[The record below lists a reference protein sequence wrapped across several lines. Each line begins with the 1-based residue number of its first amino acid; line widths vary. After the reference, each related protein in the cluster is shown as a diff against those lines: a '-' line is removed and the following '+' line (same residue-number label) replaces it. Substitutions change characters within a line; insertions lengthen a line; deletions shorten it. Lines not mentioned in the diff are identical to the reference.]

1 MGFLIPAVM
10 GWFRTNPRNIV
21 LILGLLA
28 VIAVLAFTYARGRS
42 DAAEK
47 IEAARAQAVEK
58 AKALNAVAIQ
68 KAAAEREADVATTI
82 LQEEV
87 LRDAYVATPDQ
98 APDAVRVALMCKRLL
113 NTKAARLPEYAAA
126 CGPRR

>member
-1 MGFLIPAVM
+1 MAFLAAARL
-10 GWFRTNPRNIV
+10 WFATNPRNAF
-21 LILGLLA
+21 LIAGLIA
-28 VIAVLAFTYARGRS
+28 VIAVLALVYARGRH
-42 DAAEK
+42 DATAK
-47 IEAARAQAVEK
+47 LEAARVEAVGK
-58 AKALNAVAIQ
+58 AKALNAAAIQ
-68 KAAAEREADVATTI
+68 KAAAQREADVATTI

-98 APDAVRVALMCKRLL
+98 APDAVRVALMCRRLL